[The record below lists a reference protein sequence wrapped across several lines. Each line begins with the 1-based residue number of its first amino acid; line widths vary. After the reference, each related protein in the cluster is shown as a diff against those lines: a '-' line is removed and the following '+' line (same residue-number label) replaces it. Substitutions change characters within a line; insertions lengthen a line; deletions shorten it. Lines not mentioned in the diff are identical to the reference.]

1 MMKSL
6 TQTIWRSLFFY
17 RKGTVNQVVIVAI
30 LAAIITG
37 SLLTGYSVRASLKKN
52 ALEKLGSTS
61 VLISSG
67 LRYFDPSLAGRLSAI
82 TGEKA
87 VSITEAE
94 GYCQNFATGAT
105 VLNIKVYGVKDDF
118 LAFHGTDVTIEP
130 GTVAIN
136 ARIADHLDINTGEE
150 IIINFRDTDPIPEN
164 APFAPARESGKS
176 AVMRVSRILQ
186 PAEMG
191 NFSLGISQLDP
202 MNVFMNRLDMTGE
215 GEKNQVANRLLVQ
228 NTGEHPVNH
237 FEASFSKLLMPS
249 DIGLTVRISE
259 KTGECEIVSD
269 RIFIDSAIVAQ
280 ISDAIPAAAPV
291 ITYLGNNFQSGQS
304 SAPYSFVTASHF
316 MDIGTDEIVI
326 SDWLADDLNAES
338 GDSLTLTWYDP
349 GYSNRLEEK
358 SMTFI
363 IAGIVPG
370 DHPYA
375 DPSLMPDFPGIA
387 GSVTCSAWD
396 AGVPLL
402 IDRIRDKDEEYWNKF
417 RGTPKAYINYETG
430 RKLWGSN
437 FGPAT
442 ALRFPPGEDQEEI
455 TRKLSGSF
463 DPDKTGFTISDI
475 RTRSS
480 DASAGGTDFSSL
492 FLGLSMFM
500 IFSCLILLSM
510 AVSLFFDSR
519 REHVKAYYAIG
530 FRNSQIRNMLISETL
545 IISTAGALLGV
556 LLGCLFN
563 LLIISALNSVW
574 RGAVQTDALSAVINP
589 ISLLTGLIST
599 IFIASLLLIVR
610 ANKFLKSLSVRE
622 TSVIRAHS
630 LMLNMSVT
638 LITFISAVVLM
649 IISIRFSGNSTIISF
664 ISGALLFCTLIFAL
678 RHYYIRYSGQSA
690 RLSVTRKNIARK
702 FYMFNPAHG
711 ITPVIFIAAGIFA
724 VIITGANRQ
733 VISDR
738 MLMPAGG
745 TGGFLLW
752 AESAVPVR
760 ENLGTEEG
768 RKEFGLDEDE
778 LRGLSIIQA
787 KKLPGDDASCL
798 NLNHITAPPV
808 LGVEAGV
815 FISRGSFSFA
825 SAIRNNEAEN
835 PWELLDSRPSGN
847 TIYGIADQTVLE
859 WGLKIRTGDT
869 LIYRAENG
877 QPFNIVICAGLKSSV
892 FQGYL
897 LIGKND
903 FDRYFPSVP
912 GSSVFLADG
921 NKEQSDLYSEVLS
934 GRFTRYGMS
943 VMPASE
949 KLASFFVVT
958 NTYLDVFMI
967 LGVLGMIL
975 GVAGLGFILLRNFNQ
990 RKKEFALMMATGY
1003 TLSQVRRLI
1012 VNDHILIL
1020 FWGIM
1025 TGFASGITATLQSLR
1040 SGAEMPWS
1048 IIASMAILVIA
1059 AGSIALLIST
1069 RSIRTSSLISNL
1081 RRE

>member
-1 MMKSL
+1 MKRSL
-6 TQTIWRSLFFY
+6 TQTIGRSLVFY
-17 RKGTVNQVVIVAI
+17 RRGAVNQIVIVAI

-37 SLLTGYSVRASLKKN
+37 SLLTGYSVRASLKKT
-52 ALEKLGSTS
+52 ALEKLGNTS

-67 LRYFDPSLAGRLSAI
+67 LRYFDPSLAGRLSAM

-87 VSITEAE
+87 VSIIEAE

-105 VLNIKVYGVKDDF
+105 VLNIKVYGVENDF
-118 LAFHGTDVTIEP
+118 WAFHGIAATIGP
-130 GTVAIN
+130 GAVAIN
-136 ARIADHLDINTGEE
+136 ARLAEQLNIRAGEE
-150 IIINFRDTDPIPEN
+150 IIIKFWDTDPIPEN
-164 APFAPARESGKS
+164 APFAPSSESGTS
-176 AVMRVSRILQ
+176 AVMKVDRILQ
-186 PAEMG
+186 PGDMG

-202 MNVFMNRLDMTGE
+202 MNVFMNWHEMA
-215 GEKNQVANRLLVQ
+215 GEKGKKPVANRLLVQ
-228 NTGEHPVNH
+228 NTGEEPVKH
-237 FEASFSKLLMPS
+237 FEESLSRLLLPS
-249 DIGLTVRISE
+249 DIGLTVRRSE
-259 KTGECEIVSD
+259 KTGECEIISD
-269 RIFIDSAIVAQ
+269 RIFIDSAIVAE
-280 ISDAIPAAAPV
+280 ITEAMPAASPV
-291 ITYLGNNFQSGQS
+291 ITYLGNNFQVAQS
-304 SAPYSFVTASHF
+304 SAPYSFVAASGYR
-316 MDIGTDEIVI
+316 DIRPDEILI
-326 SDWLADDLNAES
+326 SEWLAGDLVAES

-387 GSVTCSAWD
+387 GSVTCSDWD

-417 RGTPKAYINYETG
+417 RGTPKAYISYETG
-430 RKLWGSN
+430 RKLWSSN

-442 ALRFPPGEDQEEI
+442 ALRFPPEEDQGNI
-455 TRKLSGSF
+455 IKQLSGSF
-463 DPDKTGFTISDI
+463 DPAKTGFTISDI
-475 RTRSS
+475 RKKSS
-480 DASAGGTDFSSL
+480 DASGGGTDFSSL

-500 IFSCLILLSM
+500 ILSCLILLSM
-510 AVSLFFDSR
+510 AVSMFFDSR
-519 REHVKAYYAIG
+519 REHVRAYFAIG
-530 FRNSQIRNMLISETL
+530 FRNSQIRHMLISETL
-545 IISTAGALLGV
+545 IISTTGAILGV

-563 LLIISALNSVW
+563 FLVISALNSVW
-574 RGAVQTDALSAVINP
+574 RGAVQTDALSVDINP
-589 ISLLTGLIST
+589 MSLLTGLIST

-610 ANKFLKSLSVRE
+610 TNKFLKNLSVKE
-622 TSVIRAHS
+622 TGVIRTHS
-630 LMLNMSVT
+630 QRLNLAFT
-638 LITFISAVVLM
+638 LITFISAIVLM
-649 IISIRFSGNSTIISF
+649 IIPIRFPGNSTAFSF
-664 ISGALLFCTLIFAL
+664 ISGALLFCALIFAL
-678 RHYYIRYSGQSA
+678 RLYYIWYGEQSA
-690 RLSVTRKNIARK
+690 RSAGLRKNIARK
-702 FYMFNPAHG
+702 FYLFNPGHG

-733 VISDR
+733 VLSDK
-738 MLMPAGG
+738 MLMPSGG

-760 ENLGTEEG
+760 ENLSTAEG
-768 RKEFGLDEDE
+768 RKEFGLDEPD
-778 LRGLSIIQA
+778 LRDLTIIQA
-787 KKLPGDDASCL
+787 NRLPGDDASCL

-808 LGVEAGV
+808 LGIDAGS

-825 SAIRNNEAEN
+825 SAIRNSETEN
-835 PWELLDSRPSGN
+835 SWELLDSNPSGN

-877 QPFNIVICAGLKSSV
+877 QPVNIVICAGMKSSV

-903 FDRYFPSVP
+903 FNRYFPSVP
-912 GSSVFLADG
+912 GSSIFLADG
-921 NKEQSDLYSEVLS
+921 NKEESDIYSVALS

-943 VMPASE
+943 VMPAPE

-975 GVAGLGFILLRNFNQ
+975 GVTGLGFILLRNFNQ
-990 RKKEFALMMATGY
+990 RKREFALMMATGY
-1003 TLSQVRRLI
+1003 TLTQVRRLI

-1020 FWGIM
+1020 LWGIM
-1025 TGFASGITATLQSLR
+1025 TGFTSGLTATLQSLR

-1048 IIASMAILVIA
+1048 IIAAMAFMIIA
-1059 AGSIALLIST
+1059 AGSMALFIST
-1069 RSIRTSSLISNL
+1069 RSIRTSSLISHL